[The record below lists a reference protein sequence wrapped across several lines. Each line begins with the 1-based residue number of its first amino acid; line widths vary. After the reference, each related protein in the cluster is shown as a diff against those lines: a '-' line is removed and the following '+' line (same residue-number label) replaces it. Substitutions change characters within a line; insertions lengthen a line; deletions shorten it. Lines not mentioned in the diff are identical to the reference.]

1 MVYPG
6 GKNGAGTYQKL
17 INLIPPHDTYIE
29 THLGGGAIMQNKI
42 RAGVNIGIDIDP
54 EVVAVWEKKKRGGF
68 NIIQGDAV
76 DFLRGYNF
84 KTAGVVMVYC
94 DPPYLKETRKS
105 KRRIYRHEYTQDDH
119 LKLLE
124 TIKALPCF
132 VMISGYE
139 SDLYNRYLS
148 SWTVYQFQSQTRGGR
163 TATETVWTN
172 YPEPVRL
179 HDYSFLGDNFRER
192 ERIQRK
198 KKRWV
203 SRLEKMPILERRALL
218 DAMDLAWGDLL
229 LKP

>member
-29 THLGGGAIMQNKI
+29 THLGGGAILENKI
-42 RAGVNIGIDIDP
+42 RARVNIGIDIDQN
-54 EVVAVWEKKKRGGF
+54 VVAAWQKKKRGGGF

-76 DFLRGYNF
+76 DFLRGYDF
-84 KTAGVVMVYC
+84 KTAGVAMVYC
-94 DPPYLKETRKS
+94 DPPYLIDTRKT
-105 KRRIYRHEYTQDDH
+105 KRRIYRHEYTKEDH
-119 LKLLE
+119 IKLLE
-124 TIKALPCF
+124 TIKTLACF
-132 VMISGYE
+132 VMISGYAC
-139 SDLYNRYLS
+139 DLYNDHLS
-148 SWTVYQFQSQTRGGR
+148 TWFAYQFESQTRSGR

-203 SRLEKMPILERRALL
+203 ARLEKMPILERRALL
-218 DAMDLAWGDLL
+218 DAMQLAWGDFQL
-229 LKP
+229 